1 MSVTLDDV
9 LQSNCYTV
17 NIEKNEKH
25 EKYEKNEKHE
35 KSKKNTK
42 NKKKTSRSILTS
54 PDNISI
60 STGNQSTNEDKPIL
74 PAIPNINI
82 KDKLMDNQVEKIKDI
97 PVDKL
102 KDKPNNKSKDKKID
116 YIKDDIDNILDND
129 LMNFDNK
136 HQMSMYYIACK
147 SLKYFNKQLLSE
159 YNITIPE
166 TLYNSVIIEIIPNL
180 IKEYTS
186 NVKKRCKKNVDI
198 NLICIGRKLDGK
210 QCSRKKSI
218 NSEYCKS
225 HLKKIINMNTQKKNE
240 NNNKT
245 VIRNKR
251 GRKPKVQFDPR
262 RYDNDYLT
270 LWEDLIEGEKV
281 LVDNDGNVYT
291 FNTLHPILLGKKDV
305 NTTLN
310 FKELIAKYSTTTS

>member
-1 MSVTLDDV
+1 MSFTLDDV
-9 LQSNCYTV
+9 LQSKCYKVKTG
-17 NIEKNEKH
+17 
-25 EKYEKNEKHE
+25 
-35 KSKKNTK
+35 K
-42 NKKKTSRSILTS
+42 NKKKTLPPIVTQ

-60 STGNQSTNEDKPIL
+60 PAENQFTNEDKSIFPE
-74 PAIPNINI
+74 ADI
-82 KDKLMDNQVEKIKDI
+82 KTKDN
-97 PVDKL
+97 PVDILKDNPVNKL
-102 KDKPNNKSKDKKID
+102 QDKPNNKSKDKKID

-218 NSEYCKS
+218 NNEYCKS
-225 HLKKIINMNTQKKNE
+225 HLKKIINMNTQKKDE
-240 NNNKT
+240 NNKT

-281 LVDNDGNVYT
+281 LIDNDGNVYT
-291 FNTLHPILLGKKDV
+291 FNTSHPILLGKKDV

-310 FKELIAKYSTTTS
+310 FKELIAKYSITTSS

>member
-1 MSVTLDDV
+1 MSFTLDDV
-9 LQSNCYTV
+9 LQSKCYKVKTG
-17 NIEKNEKH
+17 
-25 EKYEKNEKHE
+25 
-35 KSKKNTK
+35 K
-42 NKKKTSRSILTS
+42 NKKKTLPPIVTQ

-60 STGNQSTNEDKPIL
+60 PAGNQFTNEDKSIFSE
-74 PAIPNINI
+74 ADI
-82 KDKLMDNQVEKIKDI
+82 KTKDNPVNKLKDN
-97 PVDKL
+97 PTDKL

-218 NSEYCKS
+218 NNEYCKS
-225 HLKKIINMNTQKKNE
+225 HLKKIINMNTQKKDE
-240 NNNKT
+240 NNKT

-291 FNTLHPILLGKKDV
+291 FNTSHPILLGKKDV

-310 FKELIAKYSTTTS
+310 FKELIAKYSITTSS

>member
-1 MSVTLDDV
+1 
-9 LQSNCYTV
+9 
-17 NIEKNEKH
+17 
-25 EKYEKNEKHE
+25 
-35 KSKKNTK
+35 
-42 NKKKTSRSILTS
+42 
-54 PDNISI
+54 
-60 STGNQSTNEDKPIL
+60 
-74 PAIPNINI
+74 
-82 KDKLMDNQVEKIKDI
+82 
-97 PVDKL
+97 
-102 KDKPNNKSKDKKID
+102 
-116 YIKDDIDNILDND
+116 
-129 LMNFDNK
+129 MNFDNK

-218 NSEYCKS
+218 NNEYCKS
-225 HLKKIINMNTQKKNE
+225 HLKKIINMNTQKKDE
-240 NNNKT
+240 NNKT

-281 LVDNDGNVYT
+281 LIDNDGNVYT
-291 FNTLHPILLGKKDV
+291 FNTSHPILLGKKDV

-310 FKELIAKYSTTTS
+310 FKELIAKYSITTSS

>member
-1 MSVTLDDV
+1 MSFTLDDV
-9 LQSNCYTV
+9 LQSKCYKVKTG
-17 NIEKNEKH
+17 
-25 EKYEKNEKHE
+25 
-35 KSKKNTK
+35 K
-42 NKKKTSRSILTS
+42 NKKKTLPPIVTQ

-60 STGNQSTNEDKPIL
+60 PAGNQFTNEDKSIFSE
-74 PAIPNINI
+74 ADI
-82 KDKLMDNQVEKIKDI
+82 KTKDNPVNKLKDN
-97 PVDKL
+97 PTDKL

-166 TLYNSVIIEIIPNL
+166 KLYNSVIIEIIPNL

-218 NSEYCKS
+218 NNEYCKS
-225 HLKKIINMNTQKKNE
+225 HLKKIINMNTQKKDE
-240 NNNKT
+240 NNKT

-281 LVDNDGNVYT
+281 LIDNDGNVYT
-291 FNTLHPILLGKKDV
+291 FNTSHPILLGKKDV

-310 FKELIAKYSTTTS
+310 FKELIAKYSITTSS

>member
-1 MSVTLDDV
+1 MSFTLDDV
-9 LQSNCYTV
+9 LQSKCYKVKTG
-17 NIEKNEKH
+17 
-25 EKYEKNEKHE
+25 
-35 KSKKNTK
+35 K
-42 NKKKTSRSILTS
+42 NKKKTLPPIVTQ

-60 STGNQSTNEDKPIL
+60 PAGNQFTNEDKSIFSE
-74 PAIPNINI
+74 ADI
-82 KDKLMDNQVEKIKDI
+82 KTKDNPVNKLKDN
-97 PVDKL
+97 PTDKL

-218 NSEYCKS
+218 NNEYCKS
-225 HLKKIINMNTQKKNE
+225 HLKKIINMNTQKKDE
-240 NNNKT
+240 NNKT

-281 LVDNDGNVYT
+281 LIDNDGNVYT
-291 FNTLHPILLGKKDV
+291 FNTSHPILLGKKDV

-310 FKELIAKYSTTTS
+310 FKELIAKYSITTSS

>member
-9 LQSNCYTV
+9 LQSNCYKV

-25 EKYEKNEKHE
+25 EKHE
-35 KSKKNTK
+35 KPKKNTK
-42 NKKKTSRSILTS
+42 NKKKTSTPIVTS
-54 PDNISI
+54 SDNISI
-60 STGNQSTNEDKPIL
+60 PTGNQSTNEDKPVL
-74 PAIPNINI
+74 PAVTDINI

-225 HLKKIINMNTQKKNE
+225 HLKKIINMNTQKKDE

-291 FNTLHPILLGKKDV
+291 FNTSNPILLGKKDV